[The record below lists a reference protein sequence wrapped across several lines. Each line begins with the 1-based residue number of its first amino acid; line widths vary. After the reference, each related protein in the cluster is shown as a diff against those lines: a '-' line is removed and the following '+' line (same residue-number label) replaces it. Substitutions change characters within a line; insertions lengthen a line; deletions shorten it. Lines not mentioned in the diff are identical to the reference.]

1 MVNPPSFFP
10 QYWSKMRKKEED
22 KGCVICVDFFAVNI
36 NPEHITY
43 SKKEKKN
50 MDPGIQLFNSLAKFN
65 LESLVLRNHQVH
77 TNFLNFQKSI
87 AEWERTTHE
96 LQGYSKQVSELHKS
110 LRLEQRIY
118 LMLIQARRKLWK
130 SRGGTVIPIV
140 KNCPKNQILSENISR
155 ASIYPSQVIE
165 VHFYAKNSYFL
176 IFIKIVHV
184 LAISPYELQEI

>member
-1 MVNPPSFFP
+1 
-10 QYWSKMRKKEED
+10 
-22 KGCVICVDFFAVNI
+22 
-36 NPEHITY
+36 
-43 SKKEKKN
+43 
-50 MDPGIQLFNSLAKFN
+50 MDPGIQLFNSLAKLN
-65 LESLVLRNHQVH
+65 LESQCRYVLVLRNHQVH

-165 VHFYAKNSYFL
+165 VHFYVKNSYFL
-176 IFIKIVHV
+176 IFIKLVHF
-184 LAISPYELQEI
+184 LASSPYELQENLNLMTNMYYLFWPILLKFMVVHIR